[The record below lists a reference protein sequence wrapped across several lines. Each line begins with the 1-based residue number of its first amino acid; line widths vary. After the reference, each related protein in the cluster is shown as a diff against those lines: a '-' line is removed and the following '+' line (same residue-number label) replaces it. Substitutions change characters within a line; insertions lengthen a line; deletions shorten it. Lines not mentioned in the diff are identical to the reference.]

1 MKKQLLDIINNNLFK
16 DTDFILLNED
26 DYYILYYKGTNEK
39 LTGCVLNQWENI
51 DDLLIG
57 GKSYIKISLF
67 EFLCNITKFDKNMN
81 NVTKFDMNYNTFK
94 SLISDTHEELILKLQ
109 LMGYW

>member
-1 MKKQLLDIINNNLFK
+1 MKKQLLDVINDNLFK

-26 DYYILYYKGTNEK
+26 DYYILYYKVTDK
-39 LTGCVLNQWENI
+39 KFTGCILNQWENI

-57 GKSYIKISLF
+57 GKSYNKISLF
-67 EFLCNITKFDKNMN
+67 EFLCNVTKFDKNMN
-81 NVTKFDMNYNTFK
+81 YNTFK
-94 SLISDTHEELILKLQ
+94 LLISESYEELILKLQ

>member
-1 MKKQLLDIINNNLFK
+1 MKKQLLDIINDKLFK

-26 DYYILYYKGTNEK
+26 DYYILYYKGTNENI
-39 LTGCVLNQWENI
+39 TGSVLNQWENI

-67 EFLCNITKFDKNMN
+67 QFLCHFIRFDKNI
-81 NVTKFDMNYNTFK
+81 DYNTFK
-94 SLISDTHEELILKLQ
+94 SLISESYEELMLKLQ
-109 LMGYW
+109 MMGYW